1 MKRWIR
7 GVPCDAWPALVLLA
21 VGFVVAGWGVFLI
34 ASGSVEASSIGN
46 GGGAAGGTGNA
57 GANVTTTFSA
67 TPTFSCPSATAGT
80 VVSFTMSAALTG
92 NITSSTLATCTPGSL
107 LNFIFTQDAT
117 GGRTVAMP
125 AGFDPAVVNPAANIS
140 SKCSYF
146 LDAGSNGRLTGGGCV
161 STAGFGFGAEAA
173 APGTPPAA
181 RCFSWFDSTN
191 HVVSYKC
198 NNSATISSAVVP
210 VARTANQF
218 LTSLSAA
225 GVLGFNAIV
234 AADVPAALAN
244 TTSVNGSAIPASAT
258 ISQTVAAGQTPM
270 PTIAVPANSCSTS
283 ATTAA
288 ATNVLSTDAVE
299 VTYKTDPTGIVCYG
313 GGTSGGITIRPWPT
327 PNNMN
332 FKLCNE
338 TASSITPGA
347 VTVNWRVVR

>member
-1 MKRWIR
+1 MRVER
-7 GVPCDAWPALVLLA
+7 LLSAGVIPAA
-21 VGFVVAGWGVFLI
+21 FGVGFVVLAV
-34 ASGSVEASSIGN
+34 ASSISN
-46 GGGAAGGTGNA
+46 GGGGGGGGTGNA

-67 TPTFSCPSATAGT
+67 TPTFTCPSATAGT
-80 VVSFTMSAALTG
+80 IVSFTLSTALTAS
-92 NITSSTLATCTPGSL
+92 ITSSTLAGCTNGSL

-125 AGFDPAVVNPAANIS
+125 AGFDAAVVNPAANIAT
-140 SKCSYF
+140 KCTYF
-146 LDAGSNGRLTGGGCV
+146 LDSGGSGRLTGGGCV
-161 STAGFGFGAEAA
+161 STAGYGFGSEVA

-191 HVVSYKC
+191 HIVSYKC
-198 NNSATISSAVVP
+198 NNSATVSNAVVP

-218 LTSLSAA
+218 LTSLSSA
-225 GVLGFNAIV
+225 GVLGFNAIA

-258 ISQTVAAGQTPM
+258 VSQTVAAGQTPM
-270 PTIAVPANSCSTS
+270 PTIAVPANSCSPS

-299 VTYKTDPTGIVCYG
+299 VTYNTDPTGITGYG
-313 GGTSGGITIRPWPT
+313 GGMSGVITIRPWPT
-327 PNNMN
+327 PNTMN

-347 VTVNWRVVR
+347 VTINWRVVR

>member
-1 MKRWIR
+1 MRLKRW
-7 GVPCDAWPALVLLA
+7 VTFVTFDVLLA
-21 VGFVVAGWGVFLI
+21 LLVTVCLFLGVLL
-34 ASGSVEASSIGN
+34 SVHASSIGN
-46 GGGAAGGTGNA
+46 GGGGGGGGTGNA

-80 VVSFTMSAALTG
+80 VVSFTMSTALTG

-125 AGFDPAVVNPAANIS
+125 AAFDAAVVNPAANVS

-161 STAGFGFGAEAA
+161 STAGFGFGSEVA

-198 NNSATISSAVVP
+198 NASATVSNAVVP

-225 GVLGFNAIV
+225 GVLGFNGIV
-234 AADVPAALAN
+234 AADVPAALSS

-258 ISQTVAAGQTPM
+258 VSQTVAAGQTAM
-270 PTIAVPANSCSTS
+270 PVIAVPANSCSAA

-288 ATNVLSTDAVE
+288 ATNVLTTDTIIP
-299 VTYKTDPTGIVCYG
+299 TYNTDPTGITGYG
-313 GGTSGGITIRPWPT
+313 GGTAGGITIRPFPT
-327 PNNMN
+327 ANTVN

-338 TASSITPGA
+338 TGSSITPGA
-347 VTVNWRVVR
+347 LTLNWRVVR